1 MQVLVTFIISV
12 VFDSQVGAKLSI
24 VNLNGSKVLYFIVI
38 VCVLTAWSGVADWP
52 YSTRCVSSC

>member
-24 VNLNGSKVLYFIVI
+24 VNLNGSKVLYFLVI
-38 VCVLTAWSGVADWP
+38 VCVLTVWSGVADWP
-52 YSTRCVSSC
+52 YTYST